1 MTVTVYPDLPDP
13 NDRDAVAMFA
23 SSFNGYDH
31 FGTFEAAA
39 QAAASKRRLSLEDL
53 RNELFMAFRGS
64 VHRGDNLFLETYREL
79 LPFFE
84 VALRDGEQ
92 G

>member
-1 MTVTVYPDLPDP
+1 MLVEDLPYPD
-13 NDRDAVAMFA
+13 DRKAVAVFA
-23 SSFNGYDH
+23 MSFNGYDH

-39 QAAASKRRLSLEDL
+39 EAATSRRRLSLEDL

-64 VHRGDNLFLETYREL
+64 AHRGDDLFLETYREL